1 MSILITGKSGT
12 VGSNLDGIGF
22 SSKDYDLRH
31 LDKALNL
38 IIDKKPESIVHCAAV
53 VGGLDEHLRFKKK
66 LFYDNMLINLNIL
79 EAARILNV
87 KRVLSFL
94 SSCIYS
100 DDAEQPY
107 NELNIHT
114 GEPFRDYYPYGYA
127 KRMLEVQSRI
137 YYEEYNLKYNCVV
150 PTNIYGLNDN
160 FNINTGH
167 VIGVL
172 IHKCYNAKRDNT
184 PFCVWGDGTQEREF
198 IFTGDVKRVIDW
210 AIDNYLDKEPLVLSN
225 NVPISMGVVAE
236 NIAKAF
242 DFKGKLIFEKD
253 KPSGQ
258 IKRNLSGDKLSNLLD
273 IEFTQ
278 IEDGINQTVEWFQK
292 NYKVARK

>member
-1 MSILITGKSGT
+1 MITLVTGKSGT

-22 SSKDYDLRH
+22 SSKQYDLRY
-31 LDKALNL
+31 LDKALNV
-38 IIDKKPESIVHCAAV
+38 IIDNKPDNIVHCAAI
-53 VGGLDEHLRFKKK
+53 VGGLDEHLKFKKK

-79 EAARILNV
+79 EASRILGI

-107 NELNIHT
+107 NELNIHD
-114 GEPFRDYYPYGYA
+114 GEPFPDYYPYGYA

-137 YYEEYNLKYNCVV
+137 YYEEYGLQYNCVV
-150 PTNIYGLNDN
+150 PTNVYGINDN

-184 PFCVWGDGTQEREF
+184 PFYIWGDGKQEREF
-198 IFTGDVKRVIDW
+198 IFTKDIKNIIDW
-210 AIDNYLDKEPLVLSN
+210 AIINYLDKEPLVLSN
-225 NVPISMGVVAE
+225 NMPVSIGQIAE
-236 NIAKAF
+236 IIAKSF
-242 DFKGKLIFEKD
+242 NFKGQIIFQKEK
-253 KPSGQ
+253 PNGQ
-258 IKRNLSGDKLSNLLD
+258 KKRNLSGNKLSNL
-273 IEFTQ
+273 ININFTS
-278 IEDGINQTVEWFQK
+278 IDDGIQETVDWFVK
-292 NYKVARK
+292 NYEVARK